1 MSNSSPKP
9 PIINIRHPTILAD
22 PLLKEP
28 GLSSQSSPQ
37 WPSGTLTPTSSV
49 PSPVLP
55 PEESIIQPGISIPIP
70 DLPSPLEGTLKKT
83 KRVGGGGYSDVY
95 RGQWTPPNEEPVSVA
110 IKCIRR
116 VNLGA
121 DTEEQENQDRFERR
135 IKREAVVWQTAK
147 HENILEFCGFQII
160 DGEPMFVS
168 PWCANGN
175 LREYIKRNP
184 ELADVKKLE
193 LLRDAAQGLSH
204 LHSLEP
210 PIIHGDIK
218 PDNVMVTNDIRGVL
232 CDFGIS
238 RVMTS
243 LGMHTGLTTAGQGA
257 GTAGYQAKELYE
269 EDSRPTPMSDVYAFG
284 GVILATMSGKPPF
297 HKKLPKAAAAIILA
311 INQDHTANPADHPEL
326 PKSDPLWV
334 LLKRSWDPQPARRP
348 SVKEIIA
355 EMSTSD
361 VPVISVEDT
370 TTPEI
375 ELSDTT
381 PQQLVGPGE
390 SIIQPG
396 IQIDDLD
403 LPPPLEGKLT
413 KIERIGVGGCSE
425 VYRGI
430 WTYGGKDVQVGIK
443 CLSPRI
449 RDMDDQEL
457 QLKHFQTRI
466 RRETVIWG
474 RARHKNI
481 LPFIGYR
488 IGDGD
493 SMLVSPW
500 CEHGSLATYVSKHSE
515 LTDYEKLKLL
525 CDAAEGIAHLH
536 SLQPPVIHGDIKPDN
551 VLVTGDLKPENVGNV
566 SAALADFGISR
577 LMVSLEMRTGLT
589 TAGGAGGTAGYQAI
603 ELMVDDK
610 AKPTDKSDAYSFGGL
625 ILATMSGK
633 YPFYQKKTDSVIVLA
648 VVGGKTPT
656 PKDHPRLAPGDP
668 LWNLM
673 RKCWSLDPAQRPS
686 MNEIIKEVLC
696 C

>member
-457 QLKHFQTRI
+457 QLKHFQT
-466 RRETVIWG
+466 
-474 RARHKNI
+474 
-481 LPFIGYR
+481 
-488 IGDGD
+488 
-493 SMLVSPW
+493 
-500 CEHGSLATYVSKHSE
+500 
-515 LTDYEKLKLL
+515 L

-686 MNEIIKEVLC
+686 MNEIIKELKTEMQRRSPLGNGSR
-696 C
+696 